1 MFPMSQCGFAPFEV
15 LPATPAVAIVR
26 NLIVGTPLNVLGSC
40 SWTWEHRVWW
50 SRMFHVLVNI
60 VLKSNFDA
68 RLVPAC
74 PDSYALRIQPTR
86 CQFWLFRF
94 HDARNNMNRLAPNVH
109 PMYSR
114 ILFFSKGSLNLQHRE
129 DTFDPTNPKRFNSS
143 SIPQRFSSWWHTR
156 ATSAKEVV
164 ISVTFRHVLFRW
176 QLPTQNAK
184 IESLGGYSYIV
195 AVDCDLFH
203 GSGEP
208 IGGGETPAINKSNS

>member
-1 MFPMSQCGFAPFEV
+1 MFPMSQCGLAPFEV

-114 ILFFSKGSLNLQHRE
+114 ILFFVPTSRQQDDKGWMLSRFPPVSLEPGTICAACVCLLLG
-129 DTFDPTNPKRFNSS
+129 TFSS
-143 SIPQRFSSWWHTR
+143 SGKNLRAKDLWISNTAKTR
-156 ATSAKEVV
+156 S
-164 ISVTFRHVLFRW
+164 
-176 QLPTQNAK
+176 TQQIRRGSIAQASLK
-184 IESLGGYSYIV
+184 DFHLDDIEELLV
-195 AVDCDLFH
+195 
-203 GSGEP
+203 P
-208 IGGGETPAINKSNS
+208 NKLLSR